1 MVRIPGSNPI
11 PIERANDPRAFQ
23 AFLQEKLNEDSDEL
37 LLEDD
42 LDRWH
47 SENQDEIERKATL
60 EAIREGLADVKADRT
75 RPAREALA
83 ELQHKPL
90 PNRPR

>member
-1 MVRIPGSNPI
+1 M

-37 LLEDD
+37 LLEDYLD
-42 LDRWH
+42 LWH
-47 SENQDEIERKATL
+47 YENQDEIERNATL
-60 EAIREGLADVKADRT
+60 EAIREGLADVEAGRT

-83 ELQHKPL
+83 ELRHKHQPKG
-90 PNRPR
+90 PR